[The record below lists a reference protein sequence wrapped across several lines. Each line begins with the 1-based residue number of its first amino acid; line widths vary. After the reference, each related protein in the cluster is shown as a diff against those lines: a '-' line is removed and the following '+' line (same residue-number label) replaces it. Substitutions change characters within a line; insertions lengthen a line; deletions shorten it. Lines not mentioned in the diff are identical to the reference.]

1 MINSISVDNF
11 RSLCNIN
18 NIEVKPI
25 TVLLG
30 KNSCGKS
37 SFLRIF
43 PLLKQSINSKVR
55 GSISLFGDLVDFGE
69 ISTVLNN
76 SSSEKKDYIQFGF
89 NGIIPK
95 KSLYRTKLGNRIKIS
110 DEINYS
116 ISMKIKKYEEE
127 DYLYI
132 SEMKLEYNEDKIFI
146 STNMKTKKISNFEI
160 NGISFNKKF
169 SELRLG
175 YFLDSSF
182 FPEFFYEKNKQT
194 SFFNPTIEIL
204 YNINESFNN
213 LFSDFQLHRIN
224 QDLVDNLDKEILIEN
239 IKNILENDSKK
250 CLSFTEKINKEPE
263 ILDKLHDILKVR
275 DFINIYDL
283 ITNSFCYDIS
293 NICYS
298 KPLRANT
305 ERFYRHQPLSV
316 NEVEPDGANLV
327 QFYSTMT
334 SKEKNDFHSWMDKN
348 FDFHYEIEKKTGFQ
362 SIIIKDSKTGEK
374 HNINDMGFGFT
385 QILPIV
391 TQEWSLI
398 NKANNFYRRKDT
410 IFAIEQ
416 PELHLHPAF
425 QCKLIKAF
433 ANSIKMAVENK
444 LSIRFILETH
454 SETIVNYLGKLIERD
469 EIKAEDISV
478 LIFTKEKNITE
489 ISQSSFNEQGILTN
503 WPIGFFGE

>member
-1 MINSISVDNF
+1 
-11 RSLCNIN
+11 
-18 NIEVKPI
+18 
-25 TVLLG
+25 
-30 KNSCGKS
+30 
-37 SFLRIF
+37 
-43 PLLKQSINSKVR
+43 
-55 GSISLFGDLVDFGE
+55 
-69 ISTVLNN
+69 
-76 SSSEKKDYIQFGF
+76 
-89 NGIIPK
+89 
-95 KSLYRTKLGNRIKIS
+95 
-110 DEINYS
+110 
-116 ISMKIKKYEEE
+116 MKIKKYEEE

-224 QDLVDNLDKEILIEN
+224 QDLGDNLDKEMLIEN

-250 CLSFTEKINKEPE
+250 CLSFTEKINKEPK

-283 ITNSFCYDIS
+283 LTNSFCYDIS

-327 QFYSTMT
+327 QFYSTMS
-334 SKEKNDFHSWMDKN
+334 SK
-348 FDFHYEIEKKTGFQ
+348 
-362 SIIIKDSKTGEK
+362 
-374 HNINDMGFGFT
+374 
-385 QILPIV
+385 
-391 TQEWSLI
+391 
-398 NKANNFYRRKDT
+398 
-410 IFAIEQ
+410 
-416 PELHLHPAF
+416 
-425 QCKLIKAF
+425 
-433 ANSIKMAVENK
+433 
-444 LSIRFILETH
+444 
-454 SETIVNYLGKLIERD
+454 
-469 EIKAEDISV
+469 
-478 LIFTKEKNITE
+478 
-489 ISQSSFNEQGILTN
+489 
-503 WPIGFFGE
+503 